1 MNMDK
6 DIAIKVE
13 KITKIYKLYEKPID
27 RLKESLNPLRKKY
40 YREFSALSNV
50 SFELKKGECLGII
63 GKNGAGKSTILKI
76 ITGVLNPSSGKVT
89 VNGRI
94 AALLELGAG
103 FNGDLTGMENIWM
116 QGIILGFDKKYME
129 SLIPEI
135 LEFADIGN
143 FINQPVKSYSSGMLV
158 RLAFAIN
165 SCIKPDILIVDEA
178 LSVGDFFF
186 VQKCYKKIEKIIESG
201 TSVIFV
207 THNLNDLLKFCDK
220 AVLLENGRSIFKGS
234 ALETM
239 QKYLATSD
247 NQAEVKKIIE
257 VSDELDNYVDREN
270 TWIPKDCEIEILEK
284 NIESMNKVRCIKFGI
299 CTEDNR
305 PAKIIKQGEK
315 IVFCA
320 EFEVLQDIDIP
331 YFGVSLLDRYG
342 NVVHGKLTL
351 SENIEQVRKCK
362 SGERIKAK
370 LAIKLDLAQGEYT
383 YETGLGTIKEKYYR
397 CRDDLTQQEI
407 LEYSERT
414 YLATNLSTFVICEN
428 DPGKRKYFHGIC
440 NLPSASEI
448 SIIG

>member
-1 MNMDK
+1 MNTDT
-6 DIAIKVE
+6 AIKVE
-13 KITKIYKLYEKPID
+13 SITKIYKLYEKPID
-27 RLKESLNPLRKKY
+27 RLKESLNPVHRKY
-40 YREFSALSNV
+40 YREFHALSDV

-76 ITGVLNPSSGKVT
+76 ITGVLNPSGGSVT

-103 FNGDLTGMENIWM
+103 FNGELTGIDNIWM
-116 QGIILGFDKKYME
+116 QGIILGFEKKYME

-135 LEFADIGN
+135 LEFADIGD

-186 VQKCYKKIEKIIESG
+186 VQKCYKKIEEIIGSG

-207 THNLNDLLKFCDK
+207 THNLNDLLKFCNK
-220 AVLLENGRSIFKGS
+220 GILLENGKSVFQGD

-247 NQAEVKKIIE
+247 NKAEVEKIIE
-257 VSDELDNYVDREN
+257 MSDALDSYIDREN
-270 TWIPKDCEIEILEK
+270 IWIPKDCEIEIPAK
-284 NIESMNKVRCIKFGI
+284 NIESINKVRCIKFGI
-299 CTEDNR
+299 CTEDNKL
-305 PAKIIKQGEK
+305 AKVIKQGEK

-320 EFEVLQDIDIP
+320 EFEALEDIDIP
-331 YFGVSLLDRYG
+331 FFGVTLLDKYG
-342 NVVHGKLTL
+342 NVVHGKTTL
-351 SENIEQVRKCK
+351 SESIEKLSVCK
-362 SGERIKAK
+362 SGNRIKAK

-383 YETGLGTIKEKYYR
+383 YEVGFGTIKESYYK
-397 CRDDLTQQEI
+397 CKDTLTQQEL
-407 LEYSERT
+407 LENVERT

-428 DPGKRKYFHGIC
+428 DRGKRSYFHGIC
-440 NLPSASEI
+440 NLPSSSEI
-448 SIIG
+448 NIEK